1 MSSSFGRLL
10 RLTTFGESHGSA
22 VGCIVDGCPADIQL
36 TTLDIQLDLDRRRPG
51 QSNLTTARDEADQVE
66 VLSGV
71 EDGITLG
78 TPIGMLVRNKD
89 ARPDDYEAVR
99 TTFRP
104 GHADFTYREKYGQTS
119 KSGGG
124 RASARETI
132 GRVAGGAVA
141 KALLRQKLGVEVQA
155 MVAQVG
161 SIEANL
167 EQGWID
173 SGAVE
178 ASLVRCPD
186 PLAAEE
192 MERAILSAKEDGDSL
207 GGVIE
212 CRVKGVP
219 TGLGEPVFDKLEAL
233 LAHAIL
239 SIPACRGFEIGNGFK
254 AARLKGSEN
263 NDVFVSEDNQIS
275 TETNRSGGVQG
286 GISNGEVIWFR
297 AGFKPP
303 STIAKEQRS
312 VTVDGDATT
321 LAAKGRHDP
330 CVLPRAVPIV
340 EAMAALVLADAA
352 LIQFSRQSLQSLN
365 NSGTNSPAYGAGGAG

>member
-1 MSSSFGRLL
+1 L